1 VYRHKTKGILLKVF
15 ERDSNFTFLALFQC
29 GALTAAVQKEI
40 VTEADR
46 LEIRNKVT
54 VHKDI
59 LLKRESR
66 PLQ

>member
-1 VYRHKTKGILLKVF
+1 M
-15 ERDSNFTFLALFQC
+15 LALFQC

-54 VHKDI
+54 VNKDI
-59 LLKRESR
+59 LFLTRIEAFH
-66 PLQ
+66 